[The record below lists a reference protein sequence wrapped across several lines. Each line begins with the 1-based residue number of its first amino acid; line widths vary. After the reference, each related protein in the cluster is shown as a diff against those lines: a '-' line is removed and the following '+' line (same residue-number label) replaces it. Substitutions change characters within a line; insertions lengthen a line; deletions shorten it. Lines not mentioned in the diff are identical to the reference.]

1 MWQRTE
7 PKGIE
12 LQTIYKYVDF
22 KDKNILEV
30 GCGNGRLTYQFAD
43 IAKKIVAIDPNEEKI
58 NQAKKDL
65 SEALSAKLEFH
76 IKSAENLSF
85 INDTFDIAIFSYSL
99 CCMDSLQSMQASM
112 DEVQNKLKPG
122 GLIIALMDSLQM
134 PFERG
139 AITYLITNKMVHLV
153 SIWDEEEVTKVQEA
167 IFVLKHSTLI
177 EKKLDLIAEEEFS
190 FSSVYDTTE
199 EVLKKILDDSDD
211 LKITWFRSDRY
222 EDYLKIDEKI
232 RNKIDYILESMTTS
246 QGVFLPETTVLTV
259 LRKSNNLV

>member
-12 LQTIYKYVDF
+12 LQIVNKYVDF

-43 IAKKIVAIDPNEEKI
+43 IAKKIVAIDPNAEKI

-65 SEALSAKLEFH
+65 SETFGEKLEFH
-76 IKSAENLSF
+76 IKSAEDLSF
-85 INDTFDIAIFSYSL
+85 INDTFDIALFSYSL

-112 DEVQNKLKPG
+112 DEVQKKLKPG
-122 GLIIALMDSLQM
+122 GLIIVLMDSLQM

-139 AITYLITNKMVHLV
+139 VITYLITNKMVHLV
-153 SIWDEEEVTKVQEA
+153 SIWDEEEVAKVQEA

-177 EKKLDLIAEEEFS
+177 EKKLDLIAEEEFR

-199 EVLKKILDDSDD
+199 EALKKILDVSDD
-211 LKITWFRSDRY
+211 LNVTWFRSDRY
-222 EDYLKIDEKI
+222 ENYLKLGEKI
-232 RNKIDYILESMTTS
+232 RNEIDNILESMTTS

-259 LRKSNNLV
+259 LRKSNSLI